1 MPFYGHVIYKSSN
14 YIRITT
20 HSVYSLIT
28 WFLTIPNQVLFMLPL
43 SLILPKK
50 ENTFMRDLSGKH
62 SNLAILEGNKDVIQ
76 SKQSP
81 LTEISENS
89 WERRERKGITIL

>member
-28 WFLTIPNQVLFMLPL
+28 WFFTIPNQVLFTLPL
-43 SLILPKK
+43 FLILPEK
-50 ENTFMRDLSGKH
+50 ENTFMLNLSGKH
-62 SNLAILEGNKDVIQ
+62 SNLAILEGNKDVIH

-89 WERRERKGITIL
+89 RERGEWKGITIL